1 MKRKTAI
8 LLLLISILNTI
19 SPIHKLDLND
29 WALAAPMNYSDIN
42 KHWAK
47 GEILE
52 VSALGYMEGSGGK
65 FYPNRHLNYGELL
78 TIVIRAVGKEGEAQL
93 SEPKNH
99 MKGIY
104 DVAYRLKLIEKGK
117 DSAKLSPAPK
127 MKVTREEAAN
137 ILGRAL
143 GVEAPVGDEI
153 REVKKF
159 SDYKKV
165 SDYRLPYV
173 ELVLQ
178 RGYMK
183 GRTSTVLDPKGYIT
197 RGEFAKILSN
207 ANEDLIHHRNIS
219 KKMGQVSNRELD
231 SITIYNTD
239 TTSNVIGYK
248 GRDTFPV
255 QKNKKIYSS
264 DIIRIGDF
272 ITYYMDSNGKAIYG
286 EINTKKETTIEGTVR
301 EINLQNREIT
311 VWGFDDKT
319 YKFKLDPYIDMD
331 KLYFEQ
337 EVAITTRGNQVVKL
351 ATFDYIDPERDGYI
365 IPGTRFRVGTV
376 LFATNEEIQ
385 IKTNGGV
392 EKYQIDPMYTT
403 IYKRGQRAEL
413 FQLKEGDRVLLTFDD
428 IYSPQVAEIKIEDE
442 EKHIQGVIKG
452 KIELVDT
459 RNKEI
464 LISNPYRLDRG
475 QWVPTNEKQR
485 FKLGTGSIYEGAR
498 EISLQNLNR
507 RKGEEAYIAY
517 ETPFGNMS
525 ISKMLLKSGS
535 SMEYKDRVQDV
546 DYGIGQMVVDTTP
559 FSFHEGTI
567 VIKDNRLVD
576 PLNLSPNQNV
586 YLISDYRYGSR
597 GASVVSIEDSG
608 ILDDR
613 IDGTKLL
620 VYKGKIEDIFNF
632 KLTLGK
638 YNYKLD
644 KEVLTSSGFKS
655 NPGVEEFTLTLDTL
669 VYDSQLEKRVPTK
682 SFLDSRYIDLIHI
695 KDRELRDRIEKDY
708 YKNRPAY
715 LVAKQ
720 TPYGKE
726 ILSINLVPQDLS
738 QYNETIRLDH
748 TSLGEIKEIDQAQNT
763 ITITNT
769 RNYNN
774 LTGRW
779 EYSQDQSLKL
789 NKAIILVND
798 KPLPLDE
805 LYKLRK
811 GSKAYIVKHN
821 DSSVDIP
828 YIILIEY

>member
-8 LLLLISILNTI
+8 LLLLISILNI
-19 SPIHKLDLND
+19 IIPAQEFHQNNYV
-29 WALAAPMNYSDIN
+29 LASSHNYSDIN

-47 GEILE
+47 GEILK

-65 FYPNRHLNYGELL
+65 FYPNGNLNYGELL
-78 TIVIRAVGKEGEAQL
+78 TTVIRAVGKEGEAQRA
-93 SEPKNH
+93 EPKNH

-104 DVAYRLKLIEKGK
+104 KIAYSLKLIEKGQ
-117 DSAKLSPAPK
+117 DSDELYPAPK
-127 MKVTREEAAN
+127 TKVTREEAAN

-143 GVEAPVGDEI
+143 GVEPPLGDEI
-153 REVKKF
+153 IEVKKF
-159 SDYKKV
+159 NDYKKV

-173 ELVLQ
+173 ELILQ
-178 RGYMK
+178 RGYME
-183 GRTSTVLDPKGYIT
+183 GRSNTLLDPKGYIT

-207 ANEDLIHHRNIS
+207 ANDELIPYRNID
-219 KKMGQVSNRELD
+219 KKMGQVSNKELD

-239 TTSNVIGYK
+239 TTSNIIGYK
-248 GRDTFPV
+248 GKDTFPV
-255 QKNKKIYSS
+255 QKDKKNYSS
-264 DIIRIGDF
+264 DIIKVGDF
-272 ITYYMDSNGKAIYG
+272 ITYYVDSKGKALYG
-286 EINTKKETTIEGTVR
+286 EINTKKETIIEGTIR
-301 EINLQNREIT
+301 EINLNSREIT
-311 VWGFDDKT
+311 VWGFNDKT
-319 YKFKLDPYIDMD
+319 YKYKLDPFIDMD

-337 EVAITTRGNQVVKL
+337 EVSIVTRGNQVVKL
-351 ATFDYIDPERDGYI
+351 NTFDYIDPERDGYI
-365 IPGTRFRVGTV
+365 IPGTRFRVGNI
-376 LFATNEEIQ
+376 LSATNEEIQ
-385 IKTNGGV
+385 IKTPGGV
-392 EKYQIDPMYTT
+392 EKFQIDPMYTT

-428 IYSPQVAEIKIEDE
+428 IYSPQVAEIKIEDD

-452 KIELVDT
+452 KIELVDS

-464 LISNPYRLDRG
+464 LISEPYKLDRG
-475 QWVPTNEKQR
+475 QWIPTNEKQK
-485 FKLGTGSIYEGAR
+485 FKLGTGSIYEGGR
-498 EISLQNLNR
+498 EINLQNLDK

-517 ETPFGNMS
+517 EEPYGNRS

-535 SMEYKDRVQDV
+535 SMEYKDKVQDI
-546 DYGIGQMVVDTTP
+546 DYGIGQIVVDTTP
-559 FSFHEGTI
+559 ISFHEGTI

-576 PLNLSPNQNV
+576 SLNISPNQNV
-586 YLISDYRYGSR
+586 YLVSDYRYGKK
-597 GASVVSIEDSG
+597 GASVISIEDSG

-632 KLTLGK
+632 KLTLGD

-655 NPGVEEFTLTLDTL
+655 NSVVEEFTLTLDTL
-669 VYDSQLEKRVPTK
+669 VYDSQLEKQIPTK
-682 SFLDSRYIDLIHI
+682 SFLDSRYIDLINI
-695 KDRELRDRIEKDY
+695 KDKELRDRIEKDY

-726 ILSINLVPQDLS
+726 VLAINLVPQDLNK
-738 QYNETIRLDH
+738 YNETIKLDH
-748 TSLGEIKEIDQAQNT
+748 STLGEIKEIDEAKNT
-763 ITITNT
+763 ITLTN
-769 RNYNN
+769 RRDYNN

-779 EYSQDQSLKL
+779 EYNQDETLSL

-798 KPLPLDE
+798 KPLPLEE
-805 LYKLRK
+805 LYKLK
-811 GSKAYIVKHN
+811 IGSKAYIVKHN

-828 YIILIEY
+828 YILLIEY